1 MGKSASLG
9 SPGWRSQLDDLEDFA
24 RRIAN
29 MGPVPLRY
37 REIQRDLTQ
46 RIAAAEW
53 APGAALPSE
62 ARLAGHYGAAIGT
75 VRKAIDALVA
85 ERIVLRRQG
94 SGTFVATHNAHRLLF
109 HFFHIVP
116 RSGGRR
122 APTTRLLKFARS
134 TARADEAR
142 RLGLQAGDAVLRIRN
157 LLSLEDEPVVLD
169 RLVLPAAL
177 YPDLTE
183 KAMRE
188 RDNTIYHLYQMRYG
202 VNVLRTTERLRATTA
217 DAATAKLLRTRP
229 GAPLL
234 QISRTALT
242 YDDAPVELRESLVNT
257 ARHDYFSDLGKPG
270 ASA

>member
-1 MGKSASLG
+1 M
-9 SPGWRSQLDDLEDFA
+9 
-24 RRIAN
+24 
-29 MGPVPLRY
+29 PLRY

-62 ARLAGHYGAAIGT
+62 TKLAGHYGVAIGT
-75 VRKAIDALVA
+75 VRKAVDELVA
-85 ERIVLRRQG
+85 ERILLRRQG
-94 SGTFVATHNAHRLLF
+94 SGTFVATHNANRLLF
-109 HFFHIVP
+109 HFFHVVP

-122 APTTRLLKFARS
+122 APSTRLLKFERS
-134 TARADEAR
+134 RARADEAK
-142 RLGLQAGDAVLRIRN
+142 RLGLRTGDTVFRIRN
-157 LLSLEDEPVVLD
+157 LLALDDTPVVLD

-177 YPDLTE
+177 FPDLTE
-183 KAMRE
+183 KVMRE

-217 DAATAKLLRTRP
+217 DAATARLLGTAA

-234 QISRTALT
+234 HISRTALT
-242 YDDAPVELRESLVNT
+242 YGDAPVELRESFVNT

-270 ASA
+270 AHA